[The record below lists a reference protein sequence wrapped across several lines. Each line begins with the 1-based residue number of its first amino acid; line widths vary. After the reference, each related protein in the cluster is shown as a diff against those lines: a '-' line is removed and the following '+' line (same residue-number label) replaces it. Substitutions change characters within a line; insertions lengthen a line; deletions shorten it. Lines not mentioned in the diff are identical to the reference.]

1 MTPRFALTPRF
12 TKKQGSPSQRTDSRT
27 GRQDTAAT
35 EHPRNDERTAD
46 PGRGTEEERGAER
59 AARERLFQ
67 RSRPMPADRH
77 E

>member
-1 MTPRFALTPRF
+1 MNHRTPLHGTA
-12 TKKQGSPSQRTDSRT
+12 SRT
-27 GRQDTAAT
+27 GRRDTAAT

-46 PGRGTEEERGAER
+46 ADRGTEDERGGER

-67 RSRPMPADRH
+67 RSQPMPADRH